1 MSAIVIESLLII
13 LLVIDGGVPVDE
25 FQQILCLRQIPD
37 DEHGDNQTLAGFV
50 LQQIGRI
57 PVAGEQFEW
66 RRERFEV
73 VDMDRRRIDKMLV
86 QPARERSVF

>member
-1 MSAIVIESLLII
+1 VRREDGSWLL
-13 LLVIDGGVPVDE
+13 DGALPIDE
-25 FQQILCLRQIPD
+25 FQQILGFKQMPD
-37 DEHGDNQTLAGFV
+37 DEHGDYQTLAGFV

-66 RRERFEV
+66 RGLRFEV